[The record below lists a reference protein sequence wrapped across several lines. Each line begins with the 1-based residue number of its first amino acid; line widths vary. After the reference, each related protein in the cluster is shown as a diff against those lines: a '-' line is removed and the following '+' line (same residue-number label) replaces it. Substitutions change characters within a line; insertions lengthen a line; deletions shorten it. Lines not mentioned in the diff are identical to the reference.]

1 MQEVMDDRSLGELF
15 NELKDQTNL
24 LISQQIRLAKVEAA
38 EKGKQAGKAAA
49 FVAVGG
55 FVVYAGLLA
64 IIAGIILVLSQVV
77 PLWVAAL
84 VVGVIVALVGYLVMQ
99 KGLNDLKA
107 DKLMPAKTITTMKEN
122 KEWLQSQAK

>member
-1 MQEVMDDRSLGELF
+1 MQEVMEDRPLGELF

-38 EKGKQAGKAAA
+38 EKGKQAGKAAG

-77 PLWVAAL
+77 PVWVAAL
-84 VVGVIVALVGYLVMQ
+84 AVGAIVALIGYLVLQ

-107 DKLMPAKTITTMKEN
+107 DKLKPAKTMTTMKEN